1 MEIGGFI
8 EFKELKKMIESLVGN
23 KEYEK
28 VKNIINESIEKA
40 EIKDVEDEKKIHFCF
55 NSYLELMLYVDKY

>member
-1 MEIGGFI
+1 MEIGGFM

-28 VKNIINESIEKA
+28 VKILSKTECIDQIKKGKVKEKRIYHKGYWEEKINCHLK
-40 EIKDVEDEKKIHFCF
+40 
-55 NSYLELMLYVDKY
+55 